1 MIDSKGLITKSRL
14 DSLTEQKKKYAKD
27 TKEMKELIDVVK
39 EIKPQAIIGLSTIG
53 GAFSEEV
60 IKEMAKINERPIIF
74 ALSNPTDKSEC
85 TAEEAYKHTEV
96 SLSFSSKKTRFFSSY
111 CSFFRVKPSLPL
123 AVPSKTS
130 K

>member
-27 TKEMKELIDVVK
+27 KKEIKELIDVVK

-111 CSFFRVKPSLPL
+111 CSFLG
-123 AVPSKTS
+123 
-130 K
+130 